1 MADSLLA
8 RDVQLPA
15 VRLTPRQPR
24 RHENVRQARSI
35 CGEADG
41 EPYDRSVEERVSR
54 LEKGMQ
60 EVKSAIGQL
69 QATTARLEDR
79 LGRVEIGI
87 ARDLATKAELA
98 ELRTA
103 IVGGFAGKPGKT
115 YVWGILAALLM
126 ALACGLAV
134 LAILK

>member
-1 MADSLLA
+1 
-8 RDVQLPA
+8 
-15 VRLTPRQPR
+15 
-24 RHENVRQARSI
+24 
-35 CGEADG
+35 
-41 EPYDRSVEERVSR
+41 
-54 LEKGMQ
+54 MQ

-98 ELRTA
+98 KLRTA
-103 IVGGFAGKPGKT
+103 IVGGFAGKPGMT
-115 YVWGILAALLM
+115 YVWGIFAALLM
-126 ALACGLAV
+126 AYACGLAV

>member
-1 MADSLLA
+1 
-8 RDVQLPA
+8 
-15 VRLTPRQPR
+15 
-24 RHENVRQARSI
+24 
-35 CGEADG
+35 
-41 EPYDRSVEERVSR
+41 
-54 LEKGMQ
+54 MQ

-103 IVGGFAGKPGKT
+103 IVGGFAGKP